1 MWTRRILLLTCLASA
16 GWAQGRA
23 VDLASFDLVWS
34 TIRDT
39 HWQKPPAGL
48 DWDAIRAEYR
58 PRVQN
63 AATPA
68 EARVAMQEMIGRLKQ
83 THFAI
88 VPGVTY
94 SSISED
100 LGGPGTTGIDLRVL
114 NGEAVVTSVDSSSPA
129 ERAGVRPGWVI
140 RAVNGRE
147 WAPLIEASRGAP
159 ELERTRSLLNRLSG
173 PEGGNIDVSFDSG
186 RGDSGGGAVATL
198 RLGLT
203 AGRGT
208 YAEFGNLPATRVWYE
223 EKRLGATAYVRFN
236 VFLDIPR
243 LIPAFE
249 KTLAACQRCDGLI
262 VDLRGNPGGIGGMA
276 MGMAGFLVER
286 PNQRLGTMFM
296 RDATLNFVINP
307 RPSVFT
313 GPVAILID
321 GTSAS
326 TAEILAGGLRDIGRA
341 RIFGTR
347 SAAAALPS
355 VFTRLPN
362 GDGFQYAVA
371 NYVSQG
377 GQALEGTGVTPDEEV
392 RLTREGLLAGH
403 DAIIDAALAWIGK
416 QRKP

>member
-1 MWTRRILLLTCLASA
+1 MCSS
-16 GWAQGRA
+16 
-23 VDLASFDLVWS
+23 DL
-34 TIRDT
+34 
-39 HWQKPPAGL
+39 
-48 DWDAIRAEYR
+48 
-58 PRVQN
+58 
-63 AATPA
+63 
-68 EARVAMQEMIGRLKQ
+68 
-83 THFAI
+83 
-88 VPGVTY
+88 
-94 SSISED
+94 
-100 LGGPGTTGIDLRVL
+100 
-114 NGEAVVTSVDSSSPA
+114 
-129 ERAGVRPGWVI
+129 
-140 RAVNGRE
+140 
-147 WAPLIEASRGAP
+147 
-159 ELERTRSLLNRLSG
+159 
-173 PEGGNIDVSFDSG
+173 
-186 RGDSGGGAVATL
+186 
-198 RLGLT
+198 
-203 AGRGT
+203 
-208 YAEFGNLPATRVWYE
+208 
-223 EKRLGATAYVRFN
+223 VRFN

-249 KTLAACQRCDGLI
+249 KTLASCQPCDGLI

-392 RLTREGLLAGH
+392 HLTREGLLAGH